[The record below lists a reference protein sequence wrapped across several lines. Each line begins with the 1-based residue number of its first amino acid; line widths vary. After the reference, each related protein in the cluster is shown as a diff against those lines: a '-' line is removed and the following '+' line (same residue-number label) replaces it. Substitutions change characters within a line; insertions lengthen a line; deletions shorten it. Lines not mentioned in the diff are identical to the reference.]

1 MAEVTSGP
9 TQDTLNW
16 FPCKNAGALVIPAH
30 GICQIDAPDGAEL
43 RDERRLILL
52 VKQPDKLGFT
62 SSVMVNGPIPIQ
74 PGQDGVVTDGRIV
87 VAAYNKSFETPA
99 KGEIWG
105 PQKDSSYVRRHIP
118 GGRVLRDGE
127 KGRVIL
133 LRYEHYDIWGKLT
146 AELDGGETAECKL
159 MYADPNNPTILQE
172 VEPDED
178 DPFRFDVSELTGD
191 EFEGLSED
199 DIVIARYDETFG
211 GYILRG
217 WVC

>member
-1 MAEVTSGP
+1 MADFDQGP
-9 TQDTLNW
+9 TQATLNW
-16 FPCKNAGALVIPAH
+16 YPCKNAGSKVIPAH

-87 VAAYNKSFETPA
+87 VAAYDKKAESVPE
-99 KGEIWG
+99 KGQIWG
-105 PQKDSSYVRRHIP
+105 PQQDSSFVRRHIP

-133 LRYEHYDIWGKLT
+133 LRYEHYDVVGELT
-146 AELDGGETAECKL
+146 EELVAGGTAAAKL
-159 MYADPNNPTILQE
+159 MYVDPTNTTILQE
-172 VEPDED
+172 VESGAEQV
-178 DPFRFDVSELTGD
+178 RFDVSEALDDDFETLDAGD
-191 EFEGLSED
+191 RIIG
-199 DIVIARYDETFG
+199 RYDETFG
-211 GYILRG
+211 GYIVRG